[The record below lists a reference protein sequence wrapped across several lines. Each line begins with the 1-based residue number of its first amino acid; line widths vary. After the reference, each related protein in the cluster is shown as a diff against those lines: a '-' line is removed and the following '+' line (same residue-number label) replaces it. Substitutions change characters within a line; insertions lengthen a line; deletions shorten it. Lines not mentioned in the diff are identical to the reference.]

1 MRIEAYTQVQQL
13 YNTNKPAK
21 VQGKTHASAADRIQI
36 SSIGKD
42 IQIAKS
48 AVAAAP
54 DIREEVVAPI
64 RSAVSDGTY
73 QVSAASFAEKLMQR
87 YEEIE
92 NM

>member
-1 MRIEAYTQVQQL
+1 MRIEAYTQVQQV
-13 YNTNKPAK
+13 YGAK
-21 VQGKTHASAADRIQI
+21 SRAKTQNAAKNANSDRIQI

-92 NM
+92 GL